1 MVYTKLIKEP
11 EFLCSKFKKAVFNK
25 YIKHIT
31 YYIINKR
38 TY

>member
-25 YIKHIT
+25 YIKQNSRQLYLI
-31 YYIINKR
+31 K
-38 TY
+38 